1 MGILESLPSEDQLTS
16 ILEPVLG
23 NGEQGTGV
31 AGVLRLLEKL
41 DTKNLTVSLTGQ
53 LDQTVT
59 SNLTVDSSSITG
71 GTLGQFQEAVGA
83 IPDPKTLLKPLT
95 DTFDKIKSLSTNGL
109 STELLSGVDGL
120 QSIGSLVPP
129 DGRDLVAGVADRV
142 AGIKNE
148 FISGDFGQLSQW
160 SDSVKKIHDEIKP
173 LLSGGSGTLED
184 RLLAFL
190 RDKITELVG
199 LIIPSVKPGLD
210 ITGALTS
217 AISTDR
223 LSALNGVKAELI
235 SWMNAAKAEFDAG
248 QFSNTAAFDKAKAAF
263 DKLIELIT
271 VMTSGPRLVLDQA
284 TATIDGIA
292 GLLKQQ
298 FDDFAQT
305 EFVDLGN
312 IKDKF
317 SKAIKKVEDA
327 VKGLDLGSV
336 KQKVEDVFS
345 KINDVIGKFDLSQ
358 LTKKL
363 GDLQGELK
371 SILDSLDSA
380 LLGAI
385 ASIRAAFNKIKDA
398 LKTVASALGSY
409 DADGVFHF
417 NVEQEIASFLN
428 SIKQTL
434 QDTIQPLLN
443 DFKTTIRDTLQQV
456 HEGLVNVKS
465 EIEKVKTQ
473 LQEMLQGVNDQIQSL
488 DVPGTLES
496 ARQTLDQMLTELGDF
511 DFEPVVVP
519 VITEIDEISGEL
531 KKIDVSSLNDFTKGA
546 LTVSV
551 SVVTEIDFEGKIT
564 AVLMEEFDKLL
575 EFPKQGLTEIETNV
589 EALIKRFSEFAPAA
603 LLAPLDDVFA
613 PVTKFLGELNLETL
627 VKPLD
632 EWYARLLAEL
642 DKISPAALLQPVV
655 DLYAKL
661 MSTLDAVSPEA
672 LIKPLN
678 DAINGI
684 KTEIKKVDVT
694 FLANDLSGVLT
705 QVKESLDQISPE
717 KLLAP
722 VVDAFDKIMGA
733 LDSFDPSVLLKPVG
747 DIFDALVAPL
757 ATATGEHARLIS
769 EAFGALRD
777 IVGLFDPQNVFRLV
791 REQTKAVNDIAKQ
804 IDVGALLASLK
815 GPFDA
820 MQASF
825 NANGGGV
832 NVSLSASVQGLNP
845 LKNPAISQAATDLQA
860 IQTKL
865 NALANAQ
872 PPADLVTR
880 YEKDIRGKIESLIPV
895 WAKENISADSIR
907 RAFQVLNP
915 LNLTAEIKK
924 LYDAIKDQL
933 KNFDPRILQEQIK
946 GSFEKAKSAILSLDP
961 KAILTQVQGVIDEL
975 FKRLDLID
983 LKIIT
988 SELTDIVD
996 EVKNIAGGLNPE
1008 RIIAQLTDLLDEVK
1022 NVVASVQPS
1031 QILRELTE
1039 PFELAKSI
1047 IAEFDPAVFKEALQS
1062 IFEGIQNV
1070 LAAIDVGVVLQ
1081 PLNERLQQLRDEL
1094 EDALNRTGTAFNG
1107 MLAAIPV

>member
-23 NGEQGTGV
+23 NGDQGTGV
-31 AGVLRLLEKL
+31 AGVLRLLEQL
-41 DTKNLTVSLTGQ
+41 DTKNLTASLTGQ
-53 LDQTVT
+53 LDQTLS
-59 SNLTVDSSSITG
+59 SNRTIDGNSVTG
-71 GTLGQFQEAVGA
+71 GTLSQFQQAVGA

-95 DTFDKIKSLSTNGL
+95 DTFDKIKSLSTDGL

-120 QSIGSLVPP
+120 QNIGSLVPP
-129 DGRDLVAGVADRV
+129 DSRDLIAGVADRV
-142 AGIKNE
+142 AGIKRE

-160 SDSVKKIHDEIKP
+160 SESVKKLYDELKP
-173 LLSGGSGTLED
+173 LLSGGNGTLED

-199 LIIPSVKPGLD
+199 LVLPSVNPGID

-217 AISTDR
+217 AISSDR
-223 LSALNGVKAELI
+223 LAALNSVKAELI

-248 QFSNTAAFDKAKAAF
+248 QFSNTAAFDKAQAAF
-263 DKLIELIT
+263 QQLVEIVT
-271 VMTSGPRLVLDQA
+271 TMTSGPRRVLDQA
-284 TATIDGIA
+284 SATVDGIA
-292 GLLKQQ
+292 SLMKAQ
-298 FDDFAQT
+298 FDDFAQI
-305 EFVDLGN
+305 EIVDLGN

-317 SKAIKKVEDA
+317 SQAIKKVEDA
-327 VKGLDLGSV
+327 VKGLDLGAV
-336 KQKVEDVFS
+336 KEKVEDVFA
-345 KINDVIGKFDLSQ
+345 KINDVIAKFDLSQ

-398 LKTVASALGSY
+398 LKSVASSLGTY

-417 NVEQEIASFLN
+417 TVEDEIASFLN
-428 SIKQTL
+428 NVKQTL
-434 QDTIQPLLN
+434 QETIQPLIEE
-443 DFKTTIRDTLQQV
+443 FKTTIRGTLEQV
-456 HEGLVNVKS
+456 HEGLVTVKS

-473 LQEMLQGVNDQIQSL
+473 LQEMLQGVNEQIQSL

-519 VITEIDEISGEL
+519 VITQIEEIGGEL

-546 LTVSV
+546 LKVSV
-551 SVVTEIDFEGKIT
+551 SVVAEVDFEGQVT
-564 AVLMEEFDKLL
+564 AALMQEFDKLL
-575 EFPKQGLTEIETNV
+575 EFPRQGLTEIETNV
-589 EALIKRFSEFAPAA
+589 EALIARFSEFAPGA
-603 LLAPLDDVFA
+603 LLAPLDDVFE
-613 PVTKFLGELNLETL
+613 PVTKFLAELNLDTL

-642 DKISPAALLQPVV
+642 DKISPAALLKPVV
-655 DLYAKL
+655 DLYAQL
-661 MSTLDAVSPEA
+661 MATLDAVSPEA
-672 LIKPLN
+672 LLRPLTE
-678 DAINGI
+678 AIDGI
-684 KTEIKKVDVT
+684 KAEVKKIDVT
-694 FLANDLSGVLT
+694 SLAGDLGGVLT
-705 QVKESLDQISPE
+705 QVKESLDKISPE
-717 KLLAP
+717 SLLTP
-722 VVDAFDKIMGA
+722 VVDAFDKIMAA

-757 ATATGEHARLIS
+757 ATATGEHARLVS
-769 EAFGALRD
+769 EAFAGLRG
-777 IVGLFDPQNVFRLV
+777 IVDLFDPQNVFKLV
-791 REQTKAVNDIAKQ
+791 REQTSAVNDVAKQ

-815 GPFDA
+815 APFDA

-825 NANGGGV
+825 TANAGGA

-845 LKNPAISQAATDLQA
+845 LKNPAISQAATDLQQ
-860 IQTKL
+860 IQAKL
-865 NALANAQ
+865 SALAQAQ
-872 PPADLVTR
+872 PPADLVSR
-880 YEKDIRGKIESLIPV
+880 YDKDIRGKIESLIPV

-915 LNLTAEIKK
+915 MNLSAEIKK

-961 KAILTQVQGVIDEL
+961 QAILGQVQGVIDQLLE
-975 FKRLDLID
+975 RLDLID
-983 LKIIT
+983 LRVIVN
-988 SELTDIVD
+988 ELTDVVD
-996 EVKNIAGGLNPE
+996 EVKNIAAGLNPE

-1022 NVVASVQPS
+1022 NVVASVQPG
-1031 QILRELTE
+1031 QLLRELSE

-1047 IAEFDPAVFKEALQS
+1047 VAEFDPAIFKEALQS

-1081 PLNERLQQLRDEL
+1081 PLNERLQQLHDEL

>member
-1 MGILESLPSEDQLTS
+1 MGILQSLPSEDQLTS

-23 NGEQGTGV
+23 NGEEGTGV

-41 DTKNLTVSLTGQ
+41 DTKNLTSSLTGQ
-53 LDQTVT
+53 LDQTLS
-59 SNLTVDSSSITG
+59 SNLTIDSGSVTG
-71 GTLGQFQEAVGA
+71 GTLTQLQQVVGT
-83 IPDPKTLLKPLT
+83 IPDPQTLLKPLT
-95 DTFDKIKSLSTNGL
+95 DTFDKIKSLSTEGL

-120 QSIGSLVPP
+120 QSISGLVPP

-142 AGIKNE
+142 ADIKKE
-148 FISGDFGQLSQW
+148 FVSGEFAQLSQW
-160 SDSVKKIHDEIKP
+160 SDSVKKLHDEIKP
-173 LLSGGSGTLED
+173 LLSGGNGTLED
-184 RLLAFL
+184 RLIAFL

-199 LIIPSVKPGLD
+199 LILPSVKPGLD

-217 AISTDR
+217 SLSADR
-223 LSALNGVKAELI
+223 LSALNAVKAELI
-235 SWMNAAKAEFDAG
+235 GWMNAAKTEFDAG

-263 DKLIELIT
+263 DKLIEIIT
-271 VMTSGPRLVLDQA
+271 AMTGGPRRVLDQA
-284 TATIDGIA
+284 SATVDGIA
-292 GLLKQQ
+292 SLMKEQ
-298 FDDFAQT
+298 FDDFAQI
-305 EFVDLGN
+305 EIIDFGN

-317 SKAIKKVEDA
+317 AQAIKKVEDA
-327 VKGLDLGSV
+327 VKGLDLASV
-336 KQKVEDVFS
+336 KQKVQDVFA

-363 GDLQGELK
+363 GDLQVELK

-385 ASIRAAFNKIKDA
+385 ASIRSAFNKIKDA
-398 LKTVASALGSY
+398 LQSVASALGSY

-456 HEGLVNVKS
+456 HEGLVTVKS
-465 EIEKVKTQ
+465 EVEKVKTQ

-496 ARQTLDQMLTELGDF
+496 ARQTLDQTLKELGDF

-546 LTVSV
+546 LKVSV
-551 SVVTEIDFEGKIT
+551 SVVLAVDFEGQIT

-589 EALIKRFSEFAPAA
+589 EALIQRFSEFAPGA
-603 LLAPLDDVFA
+603 LLAPLDEVFA
-613 PVTKFLGELNLETL
+613 PVTKFLDELNLETL

-632 EWYARLLAEL
+632 EWYGRLLAEL

-655 DLYAKL
+655 DLYAQL
-661 MSTLDAVSPEA
+661 TATLDAVSPEA
-672 LIKPLN
+672 LVRPLTE
-678 DAINGI
+678 AIDGI
-684 KTEIKKVDVT
+684 KAEVKKIDVT
-694 FLANDLSGVLT
+694 GLAGDLGGVLT
-705 QVKESLDQISPE
+705 QVKESLDKISPE
-717 KLLAP
+717 SLLAP

-733 LDSFDPSVLLKPVG
+733 IDSFDPSILLKPVG
-747 DIFDALVAPL
+747 DLFDSLVAPL
-757 ATATGEHARLIS
+757 ANATGEHARLVS
-769 EAFGALRD
+769 EAFAGLRG
-777 IVGLFDPQNVFRLV
+777 IVDTFDPKNVYRLV
-791 REQTKAVNDIAKQ
+791 REQTTAVNDIAEQ

-815 GPFDA
+815 APFDA

-825 NANGGGV
+825 SANGGSA
-832 NVSLSASVQGLNP
+832 NVSLSASVASLNP
-845 LKNPAISQAATDLQA
+845 LKNPAISQAATDLQQ
-860 IQTKL
+860 IQAKL
-865 NALANAQ
+865 SALAQAQ

-880 YEKDIRGKIESLIPV
+880 YEKDIRAKIESLIPV
-895 WAKENISADSIR
+895 WARENISADSIR

-915 LNLTAEIKK
+915 MNLTADIKK

-933 KNFDPRILQEQIK
+933 KNFDPRILQEEIK
-946 GSFEKAKSAILSLDP
+946 GSFEKAKSTVLSLDP
-961 KAILTQVQGVIDEL
+961 NAILAQVQGVIDQL
-975 FKRLDLID
+975 LQRLDVID

-988 SELTDIVD
+988 DELKDVVD

-1008 RIIAQLTDLLDEVK
+1008 RIIAQLTDLVDEVK
-1022 NVVASVQPS
+1022 SIVGSLQPS
-1031 QILRELTE
+1031 QILRELNE

-1047 IAEFDPAVFKEALQS
+1047 VAEFDPSVFKEALQS

-1070 LAAIDVGVVLQ
+1070 LAQIDVGVVLQ
-1081 PLNERLQQLRDEL
+1081 PLNERLQQLHDEL
-1094 EDALNRTGTAFNG
+1094 EDALKRTGTAFNG